1 MDVAINNAAKVM
13 NVPKPTNN
21 QMSILRIF
29 SGIVFVILALVA
41 LYYLYQYLYG
51 EVTGSS
57 FKLVNG
63 PKEVK
68 EGLDNHITFNP
79 KQFAQITE
87 GGEYSVSMWLYVN
100 KWNSSSPKPI
110 LRIGPASFTKS
121 DSGATSNFDTLVIY
135 LDAIQ
140 NTLHVRTNSD
150 NVDVNNKVA
159 LDGNALYNVSSK
171 PTKCDVTNF
180 ELQRWVCVT
189 VTLNNNTTDVYLDGK
204 LARSCVSPTYFRV
217 DGTTHQCVILEN
229 VAGSK
234 AGTSTNG
241 FAGYISNVMTY
252 NYALNPDEV
261 YRNYMAG
268 PDASYTMLTYLLSLF
283 NPAAYGEGVTNVKP

>member
-1 MDVAINNAAKVM
+1 MEPGISIEKHPKLNSPIFLVNMDVAINNAAKVM

-87 GGEYSVSMWLYVN
+87 GGEYW
-100 KWNSSSPKPI
+100 P
-110 LRIGPASFTKS
+110 SF
-121 DSGATSNFDTLVIY
+121 
-135 LDAIQ
+135 
-140 NTLHVRTNSD
+140 
-150 NVDVNNKVA
+150 
-159 LDGNALYNVSSK
+159 
-171 PTKCDVTNF
+171 
-180 ELQRWVCVT
+180 
-189 VTLNNNTTDVYLDGK
+189 VY
-204 LARSCVSPTYFRV
+204 
-217 DGTTHQCVILEN
+217 
-229 VAGSK
+229 
-234 AGTSTNG
+234 
-241 FAGYISNVMTY
+241 
-252 NYALNPDEV
+252 
-261 YRNYMAG
+261 
-268 PDASYTMLTYLLSLF
+268 
-283 NPAAYGEGVTNVKP
+283 